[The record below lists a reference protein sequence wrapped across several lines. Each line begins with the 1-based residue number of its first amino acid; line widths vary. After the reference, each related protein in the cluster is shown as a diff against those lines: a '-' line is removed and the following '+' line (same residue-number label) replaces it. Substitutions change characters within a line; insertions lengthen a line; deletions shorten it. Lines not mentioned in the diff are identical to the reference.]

1 MISLSKLFRFPAVF
15 FNSLGQNVVKA
26 HRRYVRELKKSHTG
40 RRFAPYAKG
49 KKGQVSYARKKAA
62 GKAAKG
68 RTQMSKSTT
77 PDLTLTGD
85 MLNSL
90 RMIVAEPNGFR
101 YGITDR
107 EQAVKLIANQAGIF
121 GKNVKKSS
129 KRIISSKNHAVPPE
143 IREMIMEEM
152 SKQVVR
158 QITSELR
165 KSGTGFKVYTI

>member
-1 MISLSKLFRFPAVF
+1 MISLAKLYRFPAVF

-26 HRRYVRELKKSHTG
+26 HRRYIRQIKKSHTG

-49 KKGQVSYARKKAA
+49 KKGQVSYAQKKAA

-68 RTQMSKSTT
+68 RAQISRSTV

-101 YGITDR
+101 YGITDPK
-107 EQAVKLIANQAGIF
+107 QAAKLEGNQTGIF

-129 KRIISSKNHAVPPE
+129 KRIISSENHAVPPE
-143 IREMIMEEM
+143 IRKMIMEEM

-158 QITSELR
+158 QITTEL
-165 KSGTGFKVYTI
+165 KKNKMGFKVYTI